1 MNASMRMQ
9 KTMALLLRPLATPS
23 TIAAVMKILDLVPL
37 LSRLDRRMRAGLRAA
52 FSWFLVF

>member
-1 MNASMRMQ
+1 MQNA
-9 KTMALLLRPLATPS
+9 MALLLRPLATPS